1 MQFSDEYHIE
11 IITLLNGQVTFGN
24 KWGIGN
30 FDVDALIDDA
40 EYIGGLPFVRLEYFV
55 HCKMIRASE
64 KDLQFIEALE
74 KRNYFAHA
82 GRKD

>member
-1 MQFSDEYHIE
+1 MQFSDEYNVE

-40 EYIGGLPFVRLEYFV
+40 EYIDGLPFVRLEHVVRY
-55 HCKMIRASE
+55 KMIRASE
-64 KDLQFIEALE
+64 KDLQHIAAL
-74 KRNYFAHA
+74 KKSSYFVSCA
-82 GRKD
+82 GTG